1 MNQEEMDILRFMRG
15 RIPRIYS
22 SKAALARLR
31 RGIGKEIGIMPDLL
45 GFVLPEYEIS
55 SYLHQEG
62 QIEKAIYTSLTLY
75 AFHQQGMERC
85 MSDGLTEEDAAVSHR
100 NSFGYA
106 AGKLY
111 QASANKAGVQRRFNQ
126 VLTAKGLTELSVH
139 ARGIVG
145 LMKQHNIRMDYPQ
158 FALDLY
164 RFQQLDWHRTIILD
178 WGKDYYMKDAK
189 SRKGENK

>member
-62 QIEKAIYTSLTLY
+62 QIEKAI
-75 AFHQQGMERC
+75 
-85 MSDGLTEEDAAVSHR
+85 
-100 NSFGYA
+100 
-106 AGKLY
+106 
-111 QASANKAGVQRRFNQ
+111 
-126 VLTAKGLTELSVH
+126 
-139 ARGIVG
+139 
-145 LMKQHNIRMDYPQ
+145 
-158 FALDLY
+158 
-164 RFQQLDWHRTIILD
+164 
-178 WGKDYYMKDAK
+178 
-189 SRKGENK
+189 